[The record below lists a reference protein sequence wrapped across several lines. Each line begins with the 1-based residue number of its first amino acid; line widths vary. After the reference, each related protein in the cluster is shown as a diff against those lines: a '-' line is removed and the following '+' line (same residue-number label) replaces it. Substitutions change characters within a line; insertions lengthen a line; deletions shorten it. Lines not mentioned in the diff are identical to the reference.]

1 MGKFTKKI
9 IRFDIETLINEL
21 NKALADEYLAAYQ
34 YWVGAKVIEGPFSDL
49 VKKELEEHSKDEYNH
64 AEMIANRI
72 IQLDGVPILNP
83 HDWFRLTKCG
93 FLEPKNFKSI
103 PILKQNIQGERCA
116 IGVYDTLLKE
126 IHGKDNITYH
136 LIGKILEDE
145 VEHEC
150 DLEQILKNISMKK

>member
-1 MGKFTKKI
+1 MGEFTRKI
-9 IRFDIETLINEL
+9 IKFDVKVLIDEL

-34 YWVGAKVIEGPFSDL
+34 YWIGSKVIQGQFSNEIKQEL
-49 VKKELEEHSKDEYNH
+49 VQHSKDEYDH

-83 HDWFRLTKCG
+83 HDWFRHSRCG
-93 FLEPKNFKSI
+93 FLEPKNFKDI
-103 PILKQNIQGERCA
+103 EILKQNIKGERCA
-116 IGVYDTLLKE
+116 ISIYDKLLRE

-136 LIGKILEDE
+136 IISKILEDE

-150 DLEQILKNISMKK
+150 DLEEILRNMKK